1 MASDPRDR
9 PNIEGRSLAE
19 EHTPLAV
26 RKRLRRRPSA
36 SYLQDFIYGGVDGA
50 VTTFAV
56 VAGVAGANL
65 DETVV
70 IILGGANL
78 LADGFSMAVS
88 SSAPAPR
95 DSNASAPVGRSS
107 STSVSYRKASGK
119 RSARSSRRKAL
130 KGTISSGS
138 SR

>member
-1 MASDPRDR
+1 M
-9 PNIEGRSLAE
+9 EGRSLAE
-19 EHTPLAV
+19 EHTRLAV

-56 VAGVAGANL
+56 VAGVAGADL

-78 LADGFSMAVS
+78 IADGFSMGVS
-88 SSAPAPR
+88 NFLGSRAERQQRERARREEQLHIRLVPEGER
-95 DSNASAPVGRSS
+95 EDRK
-107 STSVSYRKASGK
+107 SVV
-119 RSARSSRRKAL
+119 
-130 KGTISSGS
+130 
-138 SR
+138 

>member
-1 MASDPRDR
+1 V
-9 PNIEGRSLAE
+9 SLAQQ
-19 EHTPLAV
+19 HTPLAV

-78 LADGFSMAVS
+78 LADGFSWGSATF
-88 SSAPAPR
+88 SAPAQR
-95 DSNASAPVGRSS
+95 DSNANVPATRSS
-107 STSVSYRKASGK
+107 STSASCRKASG
-119 RSARSSRRKAL
+119 RRYARSSRRRAS
-130 KGTISSGS
+130 KGTIWNGS

>member
-1 MASDPRDR
+1 MAGDPRDQ

-19 EHTPLAV
+19 GHTPLAV
-26 RKRLRRRPSA
+26 RKRLRHRPSA

-70 IILGGANL
+70 LSLIHI
-78 LADGFSMAVS
+78 
-88 SSAPAPR
+88 
-95 DSNASAPVGRSS
+95 
-107 STSVSYRKASGK
+107 
-119 RSARSSRRKAL
+119 
-130 KGTISSGS
+130 
-138 SR
+138 

>member
-1 MASDPRDR
+1 VARDPRDQS
-9 PNIEGRSLAE
+9 NIEGRSLAE
-19 EHTPLAV
+19 EHTRLAV

-88 SSAPAPR
+88 TYLGTKSQRQQIEEARRNEERQVEEIPE
-95 DSNASAPVGRSS
+95 
-107 STSVSYRKASGK
+107 GK
-119 RSARSSRRKAL
+119 REE
-130 KGTISSGS
+130 IH
-138 SR
+138 

>member
-1 MASDPRDR
+1 MARGSRDQPRV
-9 PNIEGRSLAE
+9 EGVSLAQQ
-19 EHTPLAV
+19 HTPLAV

-78 LADGFSMAVS
+78 LADGFSMGVS
-88 SSAPAPR
+88 NFLGTRDSSANAPAT
-95 DSNASAPVGRSS
+95 RSS
-107 STSVSYRKASGK
+107 STSASCRKASG
-119 RSARSSRRKAL
+119 RRYARSSRRKAS
-130 KGTISSGS
+130 KGTILSGS